1 MLLALKGCTFLTK
14 MGSRFE
20 SLLLNIN
27 HDHLG
32 RRPSEVLL
40 GAIFVK
46 SFSVKPWY
54 EIGIFPRYYITYHD
68 SMH

>member
-1 MLLALKGCTFLTK
+1 

-20 SLLLNIN
+20 SLLMNIN

-46 SFSVKPWY
+46 RFSAKPWY
-54 EIGIFPRYYITYHD
+54 EIGIFF
-68 SMH
+68 